1 MVKVE
6 KITKYYNDIAV
17 VNNISFSLKEGSV
30 IGFLGPNGAGK
41 TTTMRMLSGYL
52 HPDSGNI
59 EVLNHNIIKER
70 IAAQKHIG
78 YLPEA
83 PGGFNKLTVRE
94 FLTFCC
100 QTRAFNRKFTRQA
113 IDYVCSK
120 IELESVLDKSLG
132 LLSKGWKQRAWL
144 AQAIIHDPP
153 ILLLDE
159 PTDGLDP
166 NQKDQVRKIIKD
178 MSSTKVILITT
189 HILDEIEEL
198 CEQVIIISNGRIVED
213 SKISNLMDDN
223 GRLGDIFRKL
233 TNP

>member
-6 KITKYYNDIAV
+6 NISKFYNDIAV

-41 TTTMRMLSGYL
+41 TTTMRMLSGCL

-100 QTRAFNRKFTRQA
+100 QTRAFNRKFSRQA

-120 IELESVLDKSLG
+120 IELKSVLDKSLG

-166 NQKDQVRKIIKD
+166 NQKEQVRKIIKD

-198 CEQVIIISNGRIVED
+198 CEQVIIISNGSIVSD
-213 SKISNLMDDN
+213 SKITNLIDDN
-223 GRLGDIFRKL
+223 GKLGNIFRQL

>member
-100 QTRAFNRKFTRQA
+100 QTRAFNRNFT
-113 IDYVCSK
+113 
-120 IELESVLDKSLG
+120 
-132 LLSKGWKQRAWL
+132 
-144 AQAIIHDPP
+144 IIVNFCK
-153 ILLLDE
+153 LNLN
-159 PTDGLDP
+159 TF
-166 NQKDQVRKIIKD
+166 Q
-178 MSSTKVILITT
+178 
-189 HILDEIEEL
+189 
-198 CEQVIIISNGRIVED
+198 IS
-213 SKISNLMDDN
+213 
-223 GRLGDIFRKL
+223 
-233 TNP
+233 

>member
-6 KITKYYNDIAV
+6 NISKYYNDIAV
-17 VNNISFSLKEGSV
+17 VKSISFNLREGSV

-41 TTTMRMLSGYL
+41 TTTMRMLSGCL
-52 HPDSGNI
+52 DPDSGNI
-59 EVLNHNIIKER
+59 EIINHNIIKER

-100 QTRAFNRKFTRQA
+100 QTRSFNKIITRQA
-113 IDYVCSK
+113 IDFVCSK

-144 AQAIIHDPP
+144 AQAMIHDPL

-166 NQKDQVRKIIKD
+166 NQKNQVRKIIKD

-198 CEQVIIISNGRIVED
+198 CEHVIIISNGSIVAD
-213 SKISNLMDDN
+213 NKLSSLIDDN
-223 GRLGDIFRKL
+223 GRLGNIFRQL
-233 TNP
+233 TNS